1 MFIST
6 VHPQTSLATFH
17 LKCSSQLFILKQ
29 TLQPFI
35 SKCSSQIFISKVP
48 CPVHLN
54 CSSQMFI
61 LKHTLQPFISNVHL
75 NCSSSNRR
83 CNLSSQMFISNVHPQ
98 TGIATL
104 HLKCSSQDSTLHL
117 QSLQKVLCFGSLVQM
132 SGLVQMPPE
141 RPQLPRS
148 KSLCTSGSGWV
159 RGMPRGT
166 QNHCTAPETTGN
178 QPARS
183 RTSCSLYCNPSPARG
198 PHQRGSTGSEH
209 LSAARGGGETGGPVR
224 RHLVPGS
231 CFTASTRCS
240 SQ

>member
-35 SKCSSQIFISKVP
+35 SKCSSQMFISKVP

-98 TGIATL
+98 TGVATL

-141 RPQLPRS
+141 RSQLPRS
-148 KSLCTSGSGWV
+148 SHFALVVRVGSGGCQGV
-159 RGMPRGT
+159 LRT
-166 QNHCTAPETTGN
+166 TALHRK
-178 QPARS
+178 QQV
-183 RTSCSLYCNPSPARG
+183 TSQL
-198 PHQRGSTGSEH
+198 E
-209 LSAARGGGETGGPVR
+209 AARPDPSIATPLLPEGLTREN
-224 RHLVPGS
+224 VP
-231 CFTASTRCS
+231 
-240 SQ
+240 